1 MRSHCLLFACLFFP
15 VLTWVGSPILGEERA
30 QPSSTCQITFYIPPF
45 AKLFVQGQD
54 QAARGSAHRLT
65 SPPLEPGKIY
75 HYNVAAVWKENGSEK
90 RIERRVPI
98 QAGQKR
104 LVNLCGKSL
113 REISSAVVSETNR
126 ERKLAGCEPLV
137 FNSKLASAAQKHA
150 DNMAKQRVLNHT
162 LDNQDFMERAAAE
175 GYLFSAGGENI
186 AEGAFSSFDVV
197 GMWMRSP
204 GHKKNMLSTDYSEIG
219 VGTAW
224 DTQGRRYD
232 VQVFGRPPAE
242 SLNP

>member
-1 MRSHCLLFACLFFP
+1 MRFYCLLLAGFYFP
-15 VLTWVGSPILGEERA
+15 VLTWICSPALGEERTPA
-30 QPSSTCQITFYIPPF
+30 STTCQITFYLPPF

-65 SPPLEPGKIY
+65 SPPLEPGKLY
-75 HYNVAAVWKENGSEK
+75 HYNVAAVWTENGSEK
-90 RIERRVPI
+90 RIERRVPV
-98 QAGQKR
+98 QAGQQR

-113 REISSAVVSETNR
+113 SEITRAVVTETNR

-150 DNMAKQRVLNHT
+150 DNMAKKQVLNHT
-162 LDNQDFMERAAAE
+162 LDNQDFMQRATAE
-175 GYLFSAGGENI
+175 GYLLAAGGENI
-186 AEGAFSSFDVV
+186 AEGASSSSDVV

-232 VQVFGRPPAE
+232 VQLFGRPSAE
-242 SLNP
+242 SLRP